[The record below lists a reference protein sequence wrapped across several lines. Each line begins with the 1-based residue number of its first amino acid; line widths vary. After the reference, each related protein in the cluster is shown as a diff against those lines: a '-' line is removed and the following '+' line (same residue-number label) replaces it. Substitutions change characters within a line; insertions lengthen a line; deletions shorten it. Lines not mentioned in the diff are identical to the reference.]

1 MVFTSEKKEPI
12 TVEARVTGHHFGR
25 FAMYDTFVR
34 RKGWRAPLV
43 FIILMGG
50 FATLCF
56 TVLRGRE
63 QASLLGIVLL
73 SVGLVLPVVWLLMYI
88 FSVRKQ
94 IKSFE
99 LSEYKVQY
107 TLTFTDSGFT
117 VKKGK
122 ETADFKWKDIVR
134 VKCDKGCSYLYVKS
148 GKAFL
153 LPDSSQAA
161 QAMELLHGKCNDKF
175 I

>member
-1 MVFTSEKKEPI
+1 MADKKEPI
-12 TVEARVTGHHFGR
+12 TVAARVTGHHFGR

-34 RKGWRAPLV
+34 RKGWRAPLF
-43 FIILMGG
+43 FIVLMGG

-56 TVLRGRE
+56 TVLRDRE

-107 TLTFTDSGFT
+107 TLSFSDAGFT

-122 ETADFKWKDIVR
+122 ETADFKWKDVVR
-134 VKCDKGCSYLYVKS
+134 IKRDKGCSYLYVKS

-153 LPDSSQAA
+153 LPDSTEALEA
-161 QAMELLHGKCNDKF
+161 IELLRGKCSDKF